1 MSTDEKEIRKPDQAA
16 IPAVDQPVAAT
27 AAPVVAKKSTLP
39 FSFWW
44 PIAGGVIVGTLL
56 RLIFSGAAGGA
67 WSAMSW
73 PFISFAP
80 FAVSAVTVYIAKHDA
95 IRKGDKTWMDCFAL
109 GASANL
115 FFVIGTMLIM
125 IEGLICAVVIVPL
138 FMLYGGIGG
147 LIMGAICKWTD
158 WPKSST
164 YGFVALPVV
173 LALVTPAPENK
184 PLIDSIERTVIIQSR
199 AENIWPHLM
208 NADDIKPNEVDRGWL
223 YRIGVPLP
231 EAGVTQQSGNELV
244 RNVTMGKAIHFEQ
257 RSSEWRKNEF
267 VRWTY
272 RFAAD
277 SFPPRALDDHVQI
290 GGHYFDIIDT
300 KYTLTPHGTDAT
312 QLKIEM
318 TYRVST
324 DFDWYANGVAQLL
337 IGNFGDVILDFYRA
351 RAERSPVVAVA
362 K

>member
-1 MSTDEKEIRKPDQAA
+1 MTTDNKNVREPDQGSSDDVGQT
-16 IPAVDQPVAAT
+16 IDPAQTP
-27 AAPVVAKKSTLP
+27 PVVKKGTLP
-39 FSFWW
+39 FSNWW
-44 PIAGGVIVGTLL
+44 PLAGGVVAGTLL
-56 RLIFSGAAGGA
+56 RIIFSGAAGGA

-80 FAVSAVTVYIAKHDA
+80 FAVSAVTIYMSRRDGN
-95 IRKGDKTWMDCFAL
+95 RTWMGYFAL
-109 GASANL
+109 GALANL

-138 FMLYGGIGG
+138 FMLYGGIAG
-147 LIMGAICKWTD
+147 LMMSAICKWTD

-164 YGFVALPVV
+164 YGFTVLPVV
-173 LALVTPAPENK
+173 LALVMPPTEHV
-184 PLIDSIERTVIIQSR
+184 PLIDSIERTVIIQAR
-199 AENIWPHLM
+199 AENVWLHLM
-208 NADDIKPNEVDRGWL
+208 NAEHIKPNEVERGWL

-231 EAGVTQQSGNELV
+231 EAGVMQQSGNELV
-244 RNVTMGKAIHFEQ
+244 RKVTMGKAIHFEQ
-257 RSSEWRKNEF
+257 RSSEWRTNEF

-277 SFPPRALDDHVQI
+277 SFPPHALDDHVQI

-300 KYTLTPHGTDAT
+300 KYTLLSQGNDTT
-312 QLKIEM
+312 QLKIQM

-351 RAERSPVVAVA
+351 RAEQIPPFAIKS
-362 K
+362 

>member
-1 MSTDEKEIRKPDQAA
+1 MNADDKKIREPDQGTVDDVGQA
-16 IPAVDQPVAAT
+16 IDPIETP
-27 AAPVVAKKSTLP
+27 PVVKKSTLP
-39 FSFWW
+39 FSNWW
-44 PIAGGVIVGTLL
+44 PLAAGVIAGTLL

-80 FAVSAVTVYIAKHDA
+80 FAVSAVTIYIAKRDSK
-95 IRKGDKTWMDCFAL
+95 RTWMGYFAL
-109 GASANL
+109 GAFANM

-125 IEGLICAVVIVPL
+125 IEGLICSIIIVPL
-138 FMLYGGIGG
+138 FMLYGGIAG

-173 LALVTPAPENK
+173 LALVMPVSENK

-199 AENIWPHLM
+199 AENVWSHLM
-208 NADDIKPNEVDRGWL
+208 NAEHIKPNEVERGWL

-244 RNVTMGKAIHFEQ
+244 RKVTMGKAIHFEQ

-267 VRWTY
+267 VHWTY

-277 SFPPRALDDHVQI
+277 SFPPHALDDHVQI

-300 KYTLTPHGTDAT
+300 KYTLQPQGNDTT
-312 QLKIEM
+312 QLKIQM

-324 DFDWYANGVAQLL
+324 DFDWYANSVAQLL

-351 RAERSPVVAVA
+351 RAEQVPLLAA
-362 K
+362 KI